1 MRSSHCLLFIIISS
15 AAAFTV
21 PTTSV
26 RPSVGAPRH
35 VALHRSSSSGLKLR
49 GGHAPPQ
56 MTVLSPVATSA
67 AVFGVANTMGL
78 GISAIFNGCH
88 LHLDL
93 IGTGAFAVA
102 ALALRGTTLA
112 QQASAGAVAAWAV
125 KLSSF
130 LFFRACITKKDLRL
144 DETLST
150 FSGQF
155 GFWLISFLWGWLV
168 SLPHTLATGVP
179 LAERPPFGRVHIM
192 GLALFAIGF
201 ALETAADLSKW
212 AFKGSAANAGKFCD
226 IGVWKLCQHPNW
238 FGNLLI
244 WTGILVLNSPTLLSG
259 AGAGSGGA
267 SVTVL
272 GGRFAFPARFGALC
286 RFGLAAVSPAFL
298 LMLFSGQS
306 NGVPPLNKGFD
317 MMMAKHGGTKAFQD
331 YDAITPRLIPT
342 LSSLVRWLKG
352 A

>member
-1 MRSSHCLLFIIISS
+1 MRSLCFLIITTAS
-15 AAAFTV
+15 AFTV
-21 PTTSV
+21 PTPGT
-26 RPSVGAPRH
+26 RPSLGAPAHIRTLRD
-35 VALHRSSSSGLKLR
+35 AAPELKLR
-49 GGHAPPQ
+49 GGYAPPQ
-56 MTVLSPVATSA
+56 MASLPPIATSA
-67 AVFGVANTMGL
+67 AVFGVANAVGL
-78 GISAIFNGCH
+78 GISAVFNGCH

-102 ALALRGTTLA
+102 AWALRGTTLA

-125 KLSSF
+125 KLASF

-144 DETLST
+144 DESLST

-179 LAERPPFGRVHIM
+179 LAERPPFGRVHIA
-192 GLALFAIGF
+192 GLALFATGF

-212 AFKGSAANAGKFCD
+212 VFKASEANAGKFCD
-226 IGVWKLCQHPNW
+226 VGVWNLCQHPNW

-259 AGAGSGGA
+259 AAAGSGGA
-267 SVTVL
+267 AVRIL
-272 GGRFAFPARFGALC
+272 GGRFTFPAAFGALC
-286 RFGLAAVSPAFL
+286 RFGLAAVCPAFL
-298 LMLFSGQS
+298 LLLFSGQA

-317 MMMAKHGGTKAFQD
+317 MMMAKHGGAKAFQE

-342 LSSLVRWLKG
+342 LGSVARWLRG
-352 A
+352 T

>member
-1 MRSSHCLLFIIISS
+1 MRLLLLLSITSATAFHAVPATRLQPTPGAPAPAHLARSS
-15 AAAFTV
+15 
-21 PTTSV
+21 PQ
-26 RPSVGAPRH
+26 
-35 VALHRSSSSGLKLR
+35 LKLR
-49 GGHAPPQ
+49 GGYAAQ
-56 MTVLSPVATSA
+56 MTALSPVATSA
-67 AVFGVANTMGL
+67 AVFGAANALGL

-102 ALALRGTTLA
+102 AWALRGTTVA

-125 KLSSF
+125 KLASF

-155 GFWLISFLWGWLV
+155 GFWFISFLWGWLV

-179 LAERPPFGRVHIM
+179 IGERPPFGRVHVA
-192 GLALFAIGF
+192 GLTMFALGLL
-201 ALETAADLSKW
+201 LETAADLSKW
-212 AFKGSAANAGKFCD
+212 FFKASSANAGKFCD
-226 IGVWKLCQHPNW
+226 VGVWNLCQHPNW

-244 WTGILVLNSPTLLSG
+244 WTGILILNSPTLLSG
-259 AGAGSGGA
+259 IGAGTG
-267 SVTVL
+267 SVRIL
-272 GGRFAFPARFGALC
+272 GGRLAIPATVGALC

-298 LMLFSGQS
+298 FMLFSGQA

-317 MMMAKHGGTKAFQD
+317 MMMAKHGSSKAFQE
-331 YDAITPRLIPT
+331 YDAVTPRLIPT
-342 LSSLVRWLKG
+342 LASIARWLRG